1 MKKAVKIISLALV
14 VVIVGA
20 MLASCSKML
29 SGTNSSSASVLG
41 MGGKS
46 SYTFSGNNVT
56 LTITLDLSVLGSSTS
71 EYKGKYE
78 ITKAA
83 DGTENITFTFE
94 GDGSSFSGTY
104 SFEEGTTESGAKT
117 IIVGGSTFTK
127 Q

>member
-29 SGTNSSSASVLG
+29 LGTYSGKGSVFGVIGGEISYKFAGSNVTIAVTTEVLG
-41 MGGKS
+41 
-46 SYTFSGNNVT
+46 FSKT
-56 LTITLDLSVLGSSTS
+56 T

-78 ITKAA
+78 IKES
-83 DGTENITFTFE
+83 DGKETITFTFE
-94 GDGSSFSGTY
+94 GDGSTYNGTSSFA
-104 SFEEGTTESGAKT
+104 EGKDDTGAY
-117 IIVGGSTFTK
+117 IMIGGSKYYK